1 MQTITWTV
9 NLIAGTMATQTLA
22 LDLLTDGVQRTRPP
36 SELAGR
42 DGTFNL
48 TGVGSLAAYTI
59 TLNRWIHRKDTIMA
73 TRTLGPGKLTI
84 TDDGTGRDFSAEV
97 TKVQLVASNNTDDP
111 INFLDGSQDTSSSTD
126 WTLEGTIVDNF
137 DTDNLANWCFDHA
150 GQTLP
155 FEGCRTTRG
164 RPSGTVKVNISPV
177 SIGGDVKSK
186 NSNDFSFPATELAH
200 SAGVRRV

>member
-1 MQTITWTV
+1 
-9 NLIAGTMATQTLA
+9 
-22 LDLLTDGVQRTRPP
+22 
-36 SELAGR
+36 
-42 DGTFNL
+42 
-48 TGVGSLAAYTI
+48 
-59 TLNRWIHRKDTIMA
+59 MA

-84 TDDGTGRDFSAEV
+84 TDTGKGRDFSAEV

-137 DTDNLANWCFDHA
+137 DTDNLANWCFDHS

-155 FEGCRTTRG
+155 FEWVPNNKGATKWNG
-164 RPSGTVKVNISPV
+164 KVNISPV

-200 SAGVRRV
+200 SAYTPSSKV